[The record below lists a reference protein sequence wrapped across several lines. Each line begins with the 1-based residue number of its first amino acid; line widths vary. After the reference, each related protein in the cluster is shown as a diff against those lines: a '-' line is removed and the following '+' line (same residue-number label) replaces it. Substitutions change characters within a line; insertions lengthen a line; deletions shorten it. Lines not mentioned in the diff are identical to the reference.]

1 MTSPF
6 TPRQAKAA
14 RRIRRLLVLAALAVP
29 VSALAATALPES
41 GATTSTGLLFAE
53 LIGSMVIILASC
65 EMFANGVEHVGEK
78 AHLSHAAAGS
88 LLAAVGTALPE
99 TMIPI
104 LAILFGAAETGHE
117 IGIGAILGAPF
128 MLSTLA
134 FFLLGLT
141 VTILWGLGRRQWR
154 MDVNVKSLAFE
165 LRWFLATIAFVLAVS
180 VIGNR
185 IVNLLAGVVVLVV
198 YGLYFRRQLGHEA
211 EANEE
216 YTDTFYLHKFARLP
230 INWGTIIG
238 QCVLGLAGITIGA
251 HLFIGTIEA
260 LSPVLG
266 LSALVLALIIAPI
279 ATELPEKYNSITWTI
294 KRQDTLA
301 MGNISGALVFQSTIP
316 VTVGLWFTEWNLGTT
331 ELLNLVITFAS
342 TTLLLLVL
350 RSKGRLPAWPL
361 LVGGAFYAA
370 YLVRIFL
377 YGAVPGGH

>member
-1 MTSPF
+1 MT
-6 TPRQAKAA
+6 RAA
-14 RRIRRLLVLAALAVP
+14 RRIRRLVVLAALAVP
-29 VSALAATALPES
+29 VSALAAAVLPES

-53 LIGSMVIILASC
+53 LIGSMVIILAGC

-99 TMIPI
+99 TLIPI
-104 LAILFGAAETGHE
+104 IAILFGTADSGHD

-141 VTILWGLGRRQWR
+141 VTILWGLGRRRWQ
-154 MDVNVKSLAFE
+154 MDVNVKSLVFE
-165 LRWFLATIAFVLAVS
+165 LRWFLATIAFILVVSIISNRVLN
-180 VIGNR
+180 VI
-185 IVNLLAGVVVLVV
+185 AGVVVLVI
-198 YGLYFRRQLGHEA
+198 YALYFRRQLGHEA
-211 EANEE
+211 EANEQ
-216 YTDTFYLHKFARLP
+216 YTETFYLNKLFRLP
-230 INWGTIIG
+230 INWGSIIS

-260 LSPVLG
+260 LSAVLG
-266 LSALVLALIIAPI
+266 LSALVLSLIIAPI

-331 ELLNLVITFAS
+331 ELLNLVITLVSAG
-342 TTLLLLVL
+342 LAMLVL
-350 RSKGRLPAWPL
+350 RAKGRLPAWPL
-361 LVGGAFYAA
+361 LVGGLFYAV
-370 YLVRIFL
+370 YLVRIFA
-377 YGAVPGGH
+377 YGAEHGH